1 MISRKENF
9 QKEHMQ
15 NYDAD
20 MMSRQKKK
28 IKKEQMQTMMLI

>member
-15 NYDAD
+15 NYDVKAE
-20 MMSRQKKK
+20 KK
-28 IKKEQMQTMMLI
+28 IQKEQMQTMMLI